1 MTLHIGIARVDI
13 TPPVGIPMVGFA
25 GRGPSIAVHDPLTAT
40 VLALTDGEDQALLIC
55 TDLLQPQ
62 AETVASF
69 RRAIA
74 AATSIAPDRILLH
87 SAHNHFGPD
96 VDRAENAPIVDA
108 YRANLEHLLAGA
120 AYQAVH
126 DQQPAC
132 MGTAWGASDIG
143 INRREKK
150 PDGRIVLGHNP
161 DGPIDRQV
169 GVVRFADAD
178 GRPLATLVNF
188 ACHPVCQSGQMR
200 SLSADFPGRMRQVV
214 ETLTS
219 APCLFL
225 QGACGNINP
234 ILMEHAYEPARTL
247 GARLGCEVVKVWETI
262 QPREATGVRVT
273 SKTVSLPR
281 YSFGTAANAAQLKD
295 ELAQE
300 LKQLA
305 EQEGSAG
312 RIEWAQRRL
321 ERVSQAVDSWNSG
334 DPQPPIDAELQAL
347 RLGELGIATA
357 PGEIFNEIGQA
368 VKTHSPFPHTFFA
381 GYANGSI
388 GYVPVRTAYPEGGYE
403 VTHACQVDPEAAG
416 LIETGCLELLQSL
429 AD

>member
-1 MTLHIGIARVDI
+1 MTLHIGVARVDI

-40 VLALTDGEDQALLIC
+40 VLTLADGDDQAVLIC

-62 AETVASF
+62 AETVATF

-74 AATSIAPDRILLH
+74 ATTGIAPDRILLH

-96 VDRAENAPIVDA
+96 VDRAENAPMVDA

-120 AYQAVH
+120 AFQALH
-126 DQQPAC
+126 DQRPVR
-132 MGTAWGASDIG
+132 MGIAWGASGIG

-169 GVVRFADAD
+169 GVVRFADPE
-178 GRPLATLVNF
+178 GQPLATLVNF
-188 ACHPVCQSGQMR
+188 PCHPVCQSGQMR
-200 SLSADFPGRMRQVV
+200 ALSADFPGRMRQVV
-214 ETLTS
+214 ETLTH

-225 QGACGNINP
+225 QGACGDINP
-234 ILMEHAYEPARTL
+234 IIMEHAYEPARTL
-247 GARLGCEVVKVWETI
+247 GTRLGCEVVKVWETI
-262 QPREATGVRVT
+262 EPGEASGIQVT
-273 SKTVSLPR
+273 SNTVSLPR
-281 YSFGTAANAAQLKD
+281 YSFGSAANAAQLHD
-295 ELAQE
+295 ELERE
-300 LKQLA
+300 LKQLT
-305 EQEGSAG
+305 EQESSAG
-312 RIEWAQRRL
+312 HIEWAQRRL
-321 ERVSQAVDSWNSG
+321 QRVTQAVDSWTSG
-334 DPQPPIDAELQAL
+334 DSQPPIDAELQAL

-357 PGEIFNEIGQA
+357 PGEIFNEIAQA
-368 VKTHSPFPHTFFA
+368 IKASSPFSHTFFA

-388 GYVPVRTAYPEGGYE
+388 GYVPVPAAYPEGGYE